1 MSFFR
6 AVPVGA
12 VCLWWATWLPAA
24 PLVEPVAAP
33 APLREAVQAVWQ
45 ASPEVAA
52 AKAGFDAAAAQA
64 RAAARPLY
72 NPELQFEVENADV
85 DRRVA
90 GVGLTLDLSGKRR
103 ARATQGEAVAQASE
117 AAYAL
122 ARRDVATRWL
132 KAWVAQAQAARQI
145 ALGRQRVELMR
156 RFDAL
161 AAERLRVGDV
171 SSPERDLAAL
181 ALGEAQMQQAA
192 LVGQEASARAA
203 LTAIAGPASSFP
215 RKQEP
220 GALPS
225 GPTPLAPGPRRDDGP
240 VDLPPMPVG
249 LPPPAD
255 SVAPVEVD
263 VLPELAQAR
272 AEQQAAAAGV
282 RVARRAR
289 VPDPT
294 VSLTGGEVRS
304 GSRHDRVI
312 GLNVS
317 LPLPLLNSGSAEVA
331 AALAEEDA
339 ASARRRAS
347 EFAQHAGREAARV
360 RYAALRETAG
370 AFRQGR
376 AGAFAERTALLEKLW
391 RAGEIGTGDYLTQLK
406 QSLDTAL
413 SGQELQAQAW
423 QAWFDHLAAAGRLN
437 DWLDGRGT
445 GVSP

>member
-1 MSFFR
+1 MSFLR
-6 AVPVGA
+6 SVPVGT
-12 VCLWWATWLPAA
+12 VCLWRRATS
-24 PLVEPVAAP
+24 LVEPAAAP

-52 AKAGFDAAAAQA
+52 ARAGRDAAQARA

-72 NPELQFEVENADV
+72 NPELQLEVENADV

-103 ARATQGEAVAQASE
+103 ARAAQGEAVAQVGE

-122 ARRDVATRWL
+122 ARRDVAARWL
-132 KAWVAQAQAARQI
+132 KAWVAQAQAAHQVE
-145 ALGRQRVELMR
+145 LGRQRVELMR
-156 RFDAL
+156 RFDVL

-181 ALGEAQMQQAA
+181 ALGEAQMQQVA
-192 LVGQEASARAA
+192 LVGQEASARAE
-203 LTAIAGPASSFP
+203 LVAIAGPASSFP
-215 RKQEP
+215 RGQESGDFGPATPKAPDP
-220 GALPS
+220 GLRRSDEPVALP
-225 GPTPLAPGPRRDDGP
+225 A
-240 VDLPPMPVG
+240 G

-255 SVAPVEVD
+255 SVVPAEID

-282 RVARRAR
+282 HVARRAR
-289 VPDPT
+289 LPDPT

-317 LPLPLLNSGSAEVA
+317 IPLPLLNSGSAEVA

-339 ASARRRAS
+339 AGARRRAS
-347 EFAQHAGREAARV
+347 EFAQRAGREEARV
-360 RYAALRETAG
+360 RYAALREAAD
-370 AFRQGR
+370 AFRRGR

-391 RAGEIGTGDYLTQLK
+391 RAGEIGTGDYLMQLK

-413 SGQELQAQAW
+413 SGQELQARAW
-423 QAWFDHLAAAGRLN
+423 QAWFDHLVAAGRLN